1 MENIILSLLLLK
13 KMTVYELRS
22 YIRQNLNT
30 ICSDSM
36 GSIQAAIKKLLD
48 KQRIECREFIE
59 NSVLKKEYSITQKGV
74 MQFKE
79 WIQTPVKVN
88 SAKNM
93 EGGKLLFLGLS
104 SKENRIKF
112 IEQYINELKQE
123 QKKLLQIQE
132 SVELLKDNV
141 ILKNAARI
149 SGDKVL
155 SKNILELSGEK
166 SIEEAV
172 QNIYDYQILSLE
184 YGLNRLKLD
193 IEFYQSILKK
203 ELD

>member
-1 MENIILSLLLLK
+1 
-13 KMTVYELRS
+13 
-22 YIRQNLNT
+22 
-30 ICSDSM
+30 
-36 GSIQAAIKKLLD
+36 
-48 KQRIECREFIE
+48 
-59 NSVLKKEYSITQKGV
+59 

-104 SKENRIKF
+104 SKNNRIKF
-112 IEQYINELKQE
+112 IEKYINDLKQE

>member
-48 KQRIECREFIE
+48 KHCIECREFIE

-79 WIQTPVKVN
+79 WIQTPVNVN

-203 ELD
+203 ELN

>member
-48 KQRIECREFIE
+48 KQRIECCEFIE